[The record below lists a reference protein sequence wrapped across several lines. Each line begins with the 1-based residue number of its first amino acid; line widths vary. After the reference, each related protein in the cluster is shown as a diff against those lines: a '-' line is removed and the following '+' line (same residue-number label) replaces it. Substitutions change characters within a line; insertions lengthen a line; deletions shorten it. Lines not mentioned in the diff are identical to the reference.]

1 MRVEHV
7 KHSNCRL
14 DFLKRVKENEEKKKE
29 GKAKG
34 IKLNF
39 KRQVN
44 KLRFIKRERLIKCF
58 YLNLI

>member
-44 KLRFIKRERLIKCF
+44 KLRFIKRERLI
-58 YLNLI
+58 